1 MDPIQ
6 SIRARMT
13 DEDVRLLSDI
23 YAPTEVATP
32 DADAWSNLTL
42 LRDGRI
48 RFYGH
53 YGKKHIY
60 DTAACDRSYLESCDG
75 GLSWKRHLDDK
86 RRLGPSVYVPFL
98 DAYLAVRADETGTYA
113 YLGQDPDDDA
123 PLCFCA
129 SAEQYLDIRTPFIM
143 QSRDRILVVA
153 HETRHALH
161 PTAYF
166 PVLLISED
174 GRSWRTVP
182 LEGVPFYRPE
192 APRGGVR
199 WQQNNRENTMAELSD
214 GRLMMLSRTATDYH
228 YICYSED
235 GGESWSEP
243 CPSVFH
249 GTATMPQ
256 LTKLSDGRLLFL
268 WCNTRPLPELAGA
281 DGVWEDVFTNRD
293 ANHAAISEDDGETW
307 IGFREMALN
316 PLRCAADFR
325 SNGGPED
332 DRDKSVHQFE
342 ALELPFGKI
351 LVAYGQH
358 KVCRRLIIFDINWL
372 YDKNRCEDFLHGL
385 DGVSTQAYV
394 KSILGGFRGTR
405 NNPTGVVG
413 HCAYNRT
420 HGAMLVPSPEKNGRE
435 VLHICYTDDARL
447 VSNVGGVTWNF
458 PAARRGVATVRM
470 RIEGKPVRLSL
481 LDHWV
486 NPCDTTV
493 KSFSHVSAIITRS
506 MLQSPTPFTEV
517 SLEFDC
523 DRDHVALYVDRRF
536 IAKTRLHGAAP
547 VGLCYLHVQSA
558 ADKPDPHGAL
568 ISEMRFEAA
577 L

>member
-23 YAPTEVATP
+23 YTPTVVATP

-53 YGKKHIY
+53 YDKKNVF
-60 DTAACDRSYLESCDG
+60 DTNCERSYLESCDG
-75 GLSWKRHLDDK
+75 GLSWKRHMDDK

-98 DAYLAVRADETGTYA
+98 DAYLSVRSDENGTFA
-113 YLGQDPDDDA
+113 LLGDHPDDQA
-123 PLCFCA
+123 PRRVTI
-129 SAEQYLDIRTPFIM
+129 SAEPYIDICAPVIM
-143 QSRDRILVVA
+143 RSRNRILVIA
-153 HETRHALH
+153 HETRPALH

-166 PVLLISED
+166 PVLFLSDD
-174 GRSWRTVP
+174 GISWRVLP
-182 LEGVPFYRPE
+182 LEGVPFYQPRN
-192 APRGGVR
+192 PRGGVR
-199 WQQNNRENTMAELSD
+199 WQQNNRENTIEELSC

-228 YICYSED
+228 YVCYSED
-235 GGESWSEP
+235 GGDSWTEP
-243 CPSVFH
+243 CPSIFH
-249 GTATMPQ
+249 GTATMPK
-256 LTKLSDGRLLFL
+256 LKRLSDGRLLFL

-293 ANHAAISEDDGETW
+293 ANHAAISEDDGATW

-316 PLRCAADFR
+316 PLRCSADFR

-332 DRDKSVHQFE
+332 SRDKSVHQFE
-342 ALELPFGKI
+342 ALELPLGKI

-358 KVCRRLIIFDINWL
+358 KACRRMIIFDIKWL
-372 YDKNRCEDFLHGL
+372 YESNRREDFLHGL
-385 DGVSTQAYV
+385 DGVSTQTYV
-394 KSILGGFRGTR
+394 KSILGGFRGTKSD
-405 NNPTGVVG
+405 PVSLVG

-420 HGAMLVPSPEKNGRE
+420 HGAMLVPSPERDGRE
-435 VLHICYTDDARL
+435 VLHICHTDDARL

-458 PAARRGVATVRM
+458 PAARRGIATLRM
-470 RIEGKPVRLSL
+470 RIEGKPVRVSL
-481 LDHWV
+481 VDRWV
-486 NPCDTTV
+486 NPCDTTI
-493 KSFSHVSAIITRS
+493 KEFSHVSAIITRS
-506 MLQSPTPFTEV
+506 MLQSASAFTEV

-523 DRDHVALYVDRRF
+523 DRDHVALYVAHRF

-547 VGLCYLHVQSA
+547 AGLCYLHVQSA
-558 ADKPDPHGAL
+558 ADKPDPQGAL
-568 ISEMRFEAA
+568 IAEMRFEATHN
-577 L
+577 